1 MKNVILASAAALIS
15 ITATPAFADS
25 AIDTETMV
33 ETAAPP
39 TQHQAIDLPISSFD
53 LAGATTSQQY
63 GFMATMAD
71 SFEPGYRIQNGPTPG
86 ITRPNIGVSS
96 LLIPEEFSYRSTAQ
110 DSGVDAVNPGRFL
123 SSSVR
128 PDYLSEAGPASADK
142 SAVGVR
148 FGF

>member
-1 MKNVILASAAALIS
+1 MKNITLAAAAALIS

-33 ETAAPP
+33 EAAAPQ
-39 TQHQAIDLPISSFD
+39 QHQAIDLPISNFD
-53 LAGATTSQQY
+53 LAGVTGKQEPS
-63 GFMATMAD
+63 FMATMIAE
-71 SFEPGYRIQNGPTPG
+71 FEPGFRVQNNEAP
-86 ITRPNIGVSS
+86 ITIEPNAGLSG
-96 LLIPEEFSYRSTAQ
+96 LFIPQEFSYRSNAQ

-128 PDYLSEAGPASADK
+128 SDFLSDAGPAAADK
-142 SAVGVR
+142 SSVGVR